1 MVASKK
7 SQTTKRTAVS
17 RAASAKTAKSPVKR
31 AVGKKTTKKAV
42 ARPLTWRFYVVTI
55 GIFALAVSAT
65 LGLGLFMVK
74 VAESQQSAVMSHRY
88 ARIANIYDSLKLDDS
103 YQPTDS
109 NVFGEKRFYKEDKNR
124 TYASSKEYIHGDTV
138 SNTVLALDTKIK
150 AAGFSFVGEPYAGSK
165 YTQYHYRSAN
175 GEYLRLNVSSKPRD
189 DAIRNDAAMNR
200 ESTAAVLDM
209 DANSGP
215 SNVTI
220 KVNLDDN
227 NE

>member
-7 SQTTKRTAVS
+7 SQTTKRAKAPAK
-17 RAASAKTAKSPVKR
+17 RAAAKKS
-31 AVGKKTTKKAV
+31 TKKAV

-55 GIFALAVSAT
+55 GIFVLAVSAT
-65 LGLGLFMVK
+65 VGLGLFMVK
-74 VAESQQSAVMSHRY
+74 VAESQQISVMNQRS
-88 ARIANIYDSLKLDDS
+88 ARINNIYDSLKLDDS
-103 YQPTDS
+103 YQLVAS

-138 SNTVLALDTKIK
+138 SNTVTALDTKIK
-150 AAGFSFVGEPYAGSK
+150 AAGFSFVGEPYPGSK
-165 YTQYHYRSAN
+165 YTEYHYRSAK
-175 GEYLRLNVSSKPRD
+175 GEYIRLTVSSKPRD

-200 ESTAAVLDM
+200 QPSAAVLDM
-209 DANSGP
+209 DANAGP